1 MPTLNVIGL
10 SMYAQMLLLVLYCMI
25 DATEAGG
32 SVSASP
38 EQKKRKCGGGGV
50 DDKCFV
56 HP

>member
-1 MPTLNVIGL
+1 MPTLYAIGL
-10 SMYAQMLLLVLYCMI
+10 CMYAQMLLLVLYCTI
-25 DATEAGG
+25 DATEAG

-38 EQKKRKCGGGGV
+38 EQKKRKCDGGGV

>member
-1 MPTLNVIGL
+1 MPTVYVIGL
-10 SMYAQMLLLVLYCMI
+10 CMYAQMLLLVLYCTI
-25 DATEAGG
+25 DTTEAG

-38 EQKKRKCGGGGV
+38 EQKKRKCGGGV

>member
-1 MPTLNVIGL
+1 MPTVYVIGFC
-10 SMYAQMLLLVLYCMI
+10 MYVQMLLVLYCMI
-25 DATEAGG
+25 DATDAG
-32 SVSASP
+32 SVTASP

>member
-1 MPTLNVIGL
+1 MPTVNAIGL
-10 SMYAQMLLLVLYCMI
+10 CMYAQMLLLVLYCTI
-25 DATEAGG
+25 DATEAG

-38 EQKKRKCGGGGV
+38 EQKKRKCDGGGV

>member
-1 MPTLNVIGL
+1 MPPAYVTGFC
-10 SMYAQMLLLVLYCMI
+10 MYAQMLLLVLYCTI
-25 DATEAGG
+25 DTTEAG

>member
-1 MPTLNVIGL
+1 MN
-10 SMYAQMLLLVLYCMI
+10 AQMLLLVLYCMI
-25 DATEAGG
+25 DATEAG

>member
-1 MPTLNVIGL
+1 MPTVYAIGL
-10 SMYAQMLLLVLYCMI
+10 CMYAQMLLLVLYCTI
-25 DATEAGG
+25 DATEAG

-38 EQKKRKCGGGGV
+38 EQKKRKCDGGGV

>member
-1 MPTLNVIGL
+1 MLLGSV
-10 SMYAQMLLLVLYCMI
+10 YAQMLLLVLYCTI
-25 DATEAGG
+25 DATEAG

>member
-1 MPTLNVIGL
+1 MPTVNVIGFC
-10 SMYAQMLLLVLYCMI
+10 MYVQMLLLVLYCMI
-25 DATEAGG
+25 DATEAG
-32 SVSASP
+32 SVTASP